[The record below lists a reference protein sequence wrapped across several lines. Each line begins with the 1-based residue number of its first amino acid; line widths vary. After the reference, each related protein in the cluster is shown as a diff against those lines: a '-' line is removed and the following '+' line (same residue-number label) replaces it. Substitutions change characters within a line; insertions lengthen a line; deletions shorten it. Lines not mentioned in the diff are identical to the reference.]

1 MPKVKTALRAI
12 PRIYR
17 QQALDSIMFGY
28 VWAMRRTMPH
38 LSMTQILEWFH
49 KDFELDEDNYPIDGA
64 KVVFNRCF
72 KNFRN
77 AISENRSD

>member
-17 QQALDSIMFGY
+17 QQSLDSIMFGY

-38 LSMTQILEWFH
+38 LSMTQILAGLIYH
-49 KDFELDEDNYPIDGA
+49 R
-64 KVVFNRCF
+64 KVQSVSAFGKQDLAAMCP
-72 KNFRN
+72 
-77 AISENRSD
+77 